1 MPNKGK
7 CWLKST
13 VAFKT
18 YSKMHVFGCLFL
30 LICNFK
36 PNWANLRGC
45 AEKHDQLELCLTNE
59 DGYSE
64 PFPVVVGTDLYLKE
78 IIEIDNNKKSIK
90 VQIDLWAF
98 WQDGGIALS
107 NDSVK

>member
-7 CWLKST
+7 CCLKSSVT
-13 VAFKT
+13 FIQ
-18 YSKMHVFGCLFL
+18 YSKMHVFGYLFL
-30 LICNFK
+30 IICNFK

-45 AEKHDQLELCLTNE
+45 AEKHDQLEFCLTNQ

-64 PFPVVVGTDLYLKE
+64 PFPVVVNTNLDLKE

-90 VQIDLWAF
+90 IQADLWA
-98 WQDGGIALS
+98 WWKDEGVALS
-107 NDSVK
+107 NDSLK